1 MLKLKKISEIFGMR
15 VFTNAGDFFGVV
27 EEVEILSN
35 RIYGWKIRPTK
46 DSYLM
51 KAIGGAKGVIVP
63 HKLVDA
69 VGDIM
74 IISKTAI
81 PQSSSED
88 AGSSSADKVS
98 GMTGMPG
105 SVGDDDEQAL

>member
-1 MLKLKKISEIFGMR
+1 MLKLKRISNVFGMK
-15 VFTNAGDFFGVV
+15 VFTNAGDFFGMI
-27 EEVEILSN
+27 EEAEIINN
-35 RIYGWKIRPTK
+35 RVYGWKIKPTK
-46 DSYLM
+46 DSYLT

-81 PQSSSED
+81 PSGSSEEI
-88 AGSSSADKVS
+88 SAIEGIAED
-98 GMTGMPG
+98 
-105 SVGDDDEQAL
+105 

>member
-1 MLKLKKISEIFGMR
+1 MLKLKKISDVFGMK
-15 VFTNAGDFFGVV
+15 VFTNDGDFFGVI
-27 EEVEILSN
+27 EETEMIQN
-35 RIYGWKIRPTK
+35 RVYGWKIKPTK

-81 PQSSSED
+81 PSQSSEEMDAVEGIAED
-88 AGSSSADKVS
+88 
-98 GMTGMPG
+98 
-105 SVGDDDEQAL
+105 

>member
-1 MLKLKKISEIFGMR
+1 MLKLKKISETFGMR

-27 EEVEILSN
+27 EEAEILSN
-35 RIYGWKIRPTK
+35 RVYGWKIKPTK
-46 DSYLM
+46 ESYLM

-81 PQSSSED
+81 PQGSNDDIASESPIKEKD
-88 AGSSSADKVS
+88 FAN
-98 GMTGMPG
+98 
-105 SVGDDDEQAL
+105 E

>member
-1 MLKLKKISEIFGMR
+1 MLKLKRISEIFGMK
-15 VFTNAGDFFGVV
+15 VFTNAGDFFGSV
-27 EEVEILSN
+27 EEAEIINN
-35 RIYGWKIRPTK
+35 RIYGWKIKPTK
-46 DSYLM
+46 DSYLT

-81 PQSSSED
+81 PSSSPEE
-88 AGSSSADKVS
+88 
-98 GMTGMPG
+98 M
-105 SVGDDDEQAL
+105 EALKEIAEE

>member
-1 MLKLKKISEIFGMR
+1 MLKLKRISNVFGMK
-15 VFTNAGDFFGVV
+15 VFTNAGDFFGMI
-27 EEVEILSN
+27 EEAEIINN
-35 RIYGWKIRPTK
+35 RVYGWKIKPTK
-46 DSYLM
+46 DSYLT

-81 PQSSSED
+81 PSQSSEEIGAVEGIAED
-88 AGSSSADKVS
+88 
-98 GMTGMPG
+98 
-105 SVGDDDEQAL
+105 